1 MQVVLIKAYSLI
13 NMCSYGKSKGD
24 IVMKLEHVL
33 ATRANKTIYRHEDT
47 VIKVFEKGY
56 PKSLILNEALNQS
69 MIEETGLKIPKIRA
83 VGMVNECWSI
93 TMDYIPGKTLD
104 QLFRENPDKSDELL
118 NLFVDLQIEMHS
130 KTAPLLNKLNDKLVR
145 QIQSIKEL
153 DATTRYELLMRLD
166 SMPKH
171 TKLCHGDFL
180 PSNII
185 INDTGAYIIDWSH
198 ATQGNAS
205 GDTATTYLKMTLYYP
220 ELSEKYIRLFCKK
233 SDTALQY
240 VQKWLPIVA
249 AQQLLRA
256 ASEEEKK
263 FLHRW
268 LDVID
273 YQG

>member
-1 MQVVLIKAYSLI
+1 
-13 NMCSYGKSKGD
+13 
-24 IVMKLEHVL
+24 MKLGRVL
-33 ATRANKTIYRHEDT
+33 ATRTNKTIYQHEDK
-47 VIKVFEKGY
+47 VIKLFEEGY

-69 MIEETGLKIPKIRA
+69 RVEETGLKIPKIQA
-83 VGMVNECWSI
+83 VDTVNGCWSI
-93 TMDYIPGKTLD
+93 TMDYIPGKTLS
-104 QLFRENPDKSDELL
+104 QLFKENPDKTDELL
-118 NLFVDLQIEMHS
+118 DMFVDLQIEMHTKS
-130 KTAPLLNKLNDKLVR
+130 APLLNKLKDKLVR
-145 QIQSIKEL
+145 QIQSLEEL
-153 DATTRYELLMRLD
+153 DATTKYELLMRLD

-220 ELSEKYIRLFCKK
+220 ELADKYIKLFCKK

-249 AQQLLRA
+249 AQQLLYST
-256 ASEEEKK
+256 SEEEKE
-263 FLHRW
+263 FLHKW
-268 LDVID
+268 LDIID

>member
-1 MQVVLIKAYSLI
+1 V
-13 NMCSYGKSKGD
+13 KSKGD
-24 IVMKLEHVL
+24 IVMKFDQIL
-33 ATRANKTIYRHEDT
+33 ATRANKVIYKHEDT

-56 PKSLILNEALNQS
+56 PKSMILNEALNQS
-69 MIEETGLKIPKIRA
+69 RVEETGLRIPKIRA
-83 VGMVNECWSI
+83 VGTVNDCWSI
-93 TMDYIPGKTLD
+93 TMDYIPGKTLG
-104 QLFRENPDKSDELL
+104 QLLKENPEKTDELL

-130 KTAPLLNKLNDKLVR
+130 KSAPLLNKLKDKLVR

-185 INDTGAYIIDWSH
+185 VNDSGAYIIDWSH

-220 ELSEKYIRLFCKK
+220 DLAEKYIRLFCKK
-233 SDTALQY
+233 SDTPLQY

-256 ASEEEKK
+256 NSDEEKK
-263 FLHRW
+263 ILHKW

>member
-1 MQVVLIKAYSLI
+1 MEIL
-13 NMCSYGKSKGD
+13 KGD
-24 IVMKLEHVL
+24 IVMKLEQVL
-33 ATRANKTIYRHEDT
+33 ATRTNKTIYRHEDT

-69 MIEETGLKIPKIRA
+69 RVEETGLKIPNIRA
-83 VGMVNECWSI
+83 VETINGCWSI
-93 TMDYIPGKTLD
+93 VMDYIPGKNLD
-104 QLFRENPDKSDELL
+104 QMFKENPEKSDELL
-118 NLFVDLQIEMHS
+118 EMFVDLQIEMHS
-130 KTAPLLNKLNDKLVR
+130 KSAPALNKLKDKLVR
-145 QIQSIKEL
+145 QIQSVKEI
-153 DATTRYELLMRLD
+153 DATTRYELLMCLD

-185 INDTGAYIIDWSH
+185 VNESGAYIIDWSH

-205 GDTATTYLKMTLYYP
+205 GDTATTYLKMSLYYP
-220 ELSEKYIRLFCKK
+220 DLAEKYLKLFCKK

-240 VQKWLPIVA
+240 VQKWMPIVA
-249 AQQLLRA
+249 AQQFLKA
-256 ASEEEKK
+256 GSQEERD

-268 LDVID
+268 INVID